1 MKHMLLILSINT
13 TLAYF
18 SGTISLLPREEL
30 KLIQEQFQK
39 SCQWRPVCKAI
50 KFTLFSANAPKILK
64 LTATNSEIDSNFLT

>member
-1 MKHMLLILSINT
+1 MKQMLLILRRQT

-30 KLIQEQFQK
+30 IQEQFQK
-39 SCQWRPVCKAI
+39 SCQWKPVCKAI

-64 LTATNSEIDSNFLT
+64 LTATF